1 MRGDDGRRTTGG
13 AEKTFG
19 RKRHQHDLIDGVFYG
34 IVFIWGALVL
44 AADLSGL
51 KSDVS
56 FWTTGWGVF
65 FAGVGI
71 LALLGTLLRFFLPDY
86 RRKIGEGIVFGCIFL
101 GIGLGDQGAWIWPV
115 LLAIVGLTILRGV
128 FLQRR

>member
-1 MRGDDGRRTTGG
+1 MVEEQQNGNEHRGKG
-13 AEKTFG
+13 
-19 RKRHQHDLIDGVFYG
+19 KRQQQDLIDGVFFG
-34 IVFIWGALVL
+34 LAFIWGALVL

-51 KSDVS
+51 KTD
-56 FWTTGWGVF
+56 FTWWTTGWRIF
-65 FAGVGI
+65 FLGVGI
-71 LALLGTLLRFFLPDY
+71 LALLGAMIRLALPEY

-115 LLAIVGLTILRGV
+115 LLGIVGLTILRGV

>member
-1 MRGDDGRRTTGG
+1 MMVEEQRGGNGRRSKG
-13 AEKTFG
+13 
-19 RKRHQHDLIDGVFYG
+19 KRQPQDLIDGIFFG
-34 IVFIWGALVL
+34 LVFIWGALVL

-51 KSDVS
+51 KSDFA

-65 FAGVGI
+65 FVGAGV
-71 LALLGTLLRFFLPDY
+71 LALLGTLLRLFLPDY

-115 LLAIVGLTILRGV
+115 LLGIVGLTILRGV
-128 FLQRR
+128 FLQRH